1 MKRKSNR
8 SFRPLIPVATLG
20 ILSVGAQTF
29 TPTRVVPVPSESA
42 NKLSA
47 SFRMA
52 FNVKASFENVGAFN
66 SGTGQTTPDGDA
78 WNYDDGYVL
87 TDSSGNAMGYTRYWG
102 YISSGQLPGD
112 GTILMHR
119 YSSGG
124 ATVGA
129 DSDEPLPGFEL
140 RYRRELGRGEK
151 WRWGLEA
158 AANYMRVNIH
168 QSGTTSAGTFS
179 LTDAYALPPL
189 EGGGYVS
196 PPPAP
201 YYHGSDLSPQGNPVI
216 GATPISTLT
225 DSMMAS
231 VSGSHDFEANVIGW
245 RLGPYVEMPLGQKG
259 RLSLSG
265 GLSLAYVLSDFNF
278 TESMASPVAT
288 SASGGGSDSD
298 LLVGAYLSGEASY
311 QLARAWEVFGSVQF
325 QYLDKYSQTESGR
338 TAVLDMTKSL
348 FVAVGVNYSF

>member
-1 MKRKSNR
+1 MKRKS
-8 SFRPLIPVATLG
+8 SSLRPLLPVATLG

-29 TPTRVVPVPSESA
+29 TPTKLVPVPSESVNQLA
-42 NKLSA
+42 A

-52 FNVKASFENVGAFN
+52 FNVKTSFENVGAFA
-66 SGTGQTTPDGDA
+66 SGASQATPDGDA

-102 YISSGQLPGD
+102 YSSSGQLPGD

-124 ATVGA
+124 STVGA
-129 DSDEPLPGFEL
+129 NPDEPLPGFEL

-151 WRWGLEA
+151 MRWGLEA
-158 AANYMRVNIH
+158 AGNYMRVSVRD
-168 QSGTTSAGTFS
+168 SGTIASSAFS
-179 LTDAYALPPL
+179 LTDAYALPAL

-201 YYHGSDLSPQGNPVI
+201 YYHGSGLSPQGNPVI
-216 GATPISTLT
+216 GATPVSSLT
-225 DSMMAS
+225 DTMMAS
-231 VSGSHDFEANVIGW
+231 VSGSRDFEANVIGW

-259 RLSLSG
+259 KLSLSG

-278 TESMASPVAT
+278 TESIASPIAT
-288 SASGGGSDSD
+288 SASGGGSDSE
-298 LLVGAYLSGEASY
+298 LLVGAYISGEASY
-311 QLARAWEVFGSVQF
+311 QLAQAWEVFGSVQF

-348 FVAVGVNYSF
+348 FVAVGVSYSF